1 MIKSLNGIKATNAM
15 MFTHDGLLIWI
26 LKTMPYGFAEHIC
39 LLHLSMRTCF
49 FLKVHHKIQLLLNVQ
64 YFNLI
69 VLWFQ
74 WGNNCSALVCSNLTK
89 FTLFYSETC
98 SVLVGCQTRI
108 WREHW
113 RRVEDPFRPPVRTWL
128 AMCWGPVKSLRKFKS
143 VERGRFFWCQK
154 WWLEIICNLLFE

>member
-1 MIKSLNGIKATNAM
+1 MQ
-15 MFTHDGLLIWI
+15 W
-26 LKTMPYGFAEHIC
+26 C
-39 LLHLSMRTCF
+39 LLTMVFWFEFWRQCLMALLSIFVCYIF
-49 FLKVHHKIQLLLNVQ
+49 QWELVFLKKFITRFNCYSKLQ

-74 WGNNCSALVCSNLTK
+74 WGNNCSALECSNLTK
-89 FTLFYSETC
+89 FTICYSETC
-98 SVLVGCQTRI
+98 SVLVGCQTRT